1 MGAILTAMGP
11 GWGWRRWPAGAGGP
25 GESGGLSR
33 RPTGAGPAFA
43 AALLVIGC
51 IGGLAADAGGG
62 SPRAGGPAV
71 SATVLSAAVLST
83 TVRAAAAGTAVVNE
97 STPGAL
103 SVGVSRA
110 LLDAAPVVVVADAG
124 DRSGIVTA
132 AAQAQ
137 RLSVPLLLAERA
149 SRSSMRASS
158 LSALSRSSPGEL
170 LAEIRRLR
178 PQAVLA
184 VGSAVAARVGT
195 TPDVRVVTDP
205 TALPETRP
213 LPRRADL
220 VVLVRTGGDAA
231 TRAGAAA
238 AAATARAA
246 GAGVVPVRGGDP
258 RADPSAIAALA
269 KRPPRRVLA
278 AGAGFGPADLLAAR
292 VAVAATGKQL
302 PGGGQVV
309 FPGRRLVA
317 LYGHPGAAALGVL
330 GEQGTAASIARARAV
345 AAPYR
350 RLSRVPVVPA
360 FEIIVTVATGTP
372 GSGGNYSFES
382 SVASLRPWVEKA
394 GAAGMYVV
402 LDLQPGRSDFLSQ
415 AKLYTPLLR
424 LPYVGLALDPEWRLA
439 PDQRPLQQIGS
450 VTAQEINTVSAWLA
464 QLTAAEHLPQKLLV
478 LHQFRLSMIRDPR
491 ALDTRHDELAMIVH
505 MDGQGPPSSKDDT
518 WRTITAAA
526 PSGVPFGWKNFYDE
540 DEPTLTPRQ
549 TMSKRPTPVMI
560 SYQ

>member
-1 MGAILTAMGP
+1 
-11 GWGWRRWPAGAGGP
+11 
-25 GESGGLSR
+25 
-33 RPTGAGPAFA
+33 
-43 AALLVIGC
+43 
-51 IGGLAADAGGG
+51 
-62 SPRAGGPAV
+62 V
-71 SATVLSAAVLST
+71 SATVLSV
-83 TVRAAAAGTAVVNE
+83 TVRAATAGTAVVNE

-110 LLDAAPVVVVADAG
+110 LLDATPVVVVADAG

-132 AAQAQ
+132 AAQAE
-137 RLSVPLLLAERA
+137 RLSVPLLLDERA
-149 SRSSMRASS
+149 SRSSTRASS
-158 LSALSRSSPGEL
+158 LSALSPSSPDAPLTTADGASSRCAL

-184 VGSAVAARVGT
+184 VGSAVAARLGT
-195 TPDVRVVTDP
+195 TPGVRVVTDP

-220 VVLVRTGGDAA
+220 VVLVRTGGAAA
-231 TRAGAAA
+231 TRAGTAAA
-238 AAATARAA
+238 SATARAA
-246 GAGVVPVRGGDP
+246 GASVVPVRGGDP
-258 RADPSAIAALA
+258 RADPSAIATLT

-278 AGAGFGPADLLAAR
+278 AGAGFGLADLLAAR
-292 VAVAATGKQL
+292 VAVAATGTQL

-330 GEQGTAASIARARAV
+330 GEQGPAASIARARAV

-350 RLSRVPVVPA
+350 SLSRVPVVPA
-360 FEIIVTVATGTP
+360 FEIITTVATGTP
-372 GSGGNYSFES
+372 GSDGNYSFES
-382 SVASLRPWVEKA
+382 SVASLRPWVEGA

-415 AKLYTPLLR
+415 AKLYAPLLR

-439 PDQRPLQQIGS
+439 PGQRPLRQIGG

-464 QLTAAEHLPQKLLV
+464 RLTAAEHLPQKLLV

-518 WRTITAAA
+518 WRTVTAAA

-549 TMSKRPTPVMI
+549 TMSKRPIPVMI